1 MALLVSDPGGESIA
15 AARAAPPC
23 VLHEDADLLVVHKPA
38 GLNTHAPG
46 PFAGE
51 GLFDWL
57 RHREP
62 RWASLA
68 IMHRLDKETSG
79 VLVFAKTRAANRS
92 LTEQFTRG
100 EVRKVYVLETDR
112 PVAFGR
118 LTVETFLA
126 RRGERYEVVSRGPPN
141 ARAVT
146 RFTVLARQEGR
157 ARLQAEPLTGRTH
170 QIRVHAAARGF
181 PVLGDVLYGGT
192 PSPRVHLHAAELA
205 FRHPASGER
214 VVFAAAADFAA
225 DPRQALRAALID
237 PRHTSAWRVVHGAA
251 DGFPGWQ
258 VDRLGDFLLSQA
270 AVSPSPAQRELLK
283 SWLQAWNLRG
293 AYHKVLTTE
302 LPRRPAHEASPKLLF
317 GQPAEP
323 MFAIRENGVRL
334 LLSFA
339 AGYSVGLFLDQRENR
354 RRLLTGHVGAGFPLW
369 ENAARPVEVL
379 NTFAYTC
386 GFSVCAALAGARTTS
401 IDLSRH
407 YLEWGRRN
415 FALNGLETAGHE
427 FLQGDVFE
435 WLKRLARKGRTF
447 DVVLL
452 DPPTFSRGKRGGAF
466 QVEKHYGELVRHALP
481 LLRPGG
487 ILFASA
493 NAGGLAPEEFLAR
506 VRGAVGAAGRV
517 IFREH
522 YVPQPVDFPIHR
534 GTPGHLKTVWL
545 KIA

>member
-1 MALLVSDPGGESIA
+1 MAFLVSEVGSEPIA

-23 VLHEDADLLVVHKPA
+23 VLHEDDDLLVVNKPA
-38 GLNTHAPG
+38 GLNTHAPA

-68 IMHRLDKETSG
+68 IIHRLDKETSG
-79 VLVFAKTRAANRS
+79 VLVFARTRAANRA
-92 LTEQFTRG
+92 LTEQFARG
-100 EVRKVYVLETDR
+100 EVKKVYVLETDR
-112 PVAFGR
+112 PVAFQR

-126 RRGERYEVVSRGPPN
+126 RRGDRYEVALRGPPT
-141 ARAVT
+141 ARAIT
-146 RFTVLARQEGR
+146 RFTVLGQREGR
-157 ARLQAEPLTGRTH
+157 TRLRAEPLTGRTH

-181 PVLGDVLYGGT
+181 PVLGDVGYGGT
-192 PSPRVHLHAAELA
+192 PAPRVHLHAAELA
-205 FRHPASGER
+205 FRHPVSGER
-214 VVFAAAADFAA
+214 VAFAAAADFAA

-237 PRHTSAWRVVHGAA
+237 PRHTTAWRVVHGAA
-251 DGFPGWQ
+251 DGFPGWH
-258 VDRLGDFLLSQA
+258 VDRLGDFLLSQSA
-270 AVSPSPAQRELLK
+270 GPPSPPQIESLRN
-283 SWLQAWNLRG
+283 WLQAWSLSG
-293 AYHKVLTTE
+293 AYHKLWTPDV
-302 LPRRPAHEASPKLLF
+302 PKRPAAEASPKLLF
-317 GQPAEP
+317 GQAAEP

-354 RRLLTGHVGAGFPLW
+354 RRLLTGHVGAEFPLW

-401 IDLSRH
+401 LDLSRH

-415 FALNGLETAGHE
+415 FALNGLEAQAHE

-435 WLKRLARKGRTF
+435 WFKRLARRRRTF

-466 QVEKHYGELVRHALP
+466 QVEKHLGDLVRLALP

-487 ILFASA
+487 VLFCST
-493 NAGGLAPEEFLAR
+493 NAAGLAPDTFLAR
-506 VRGAVGAAGRV
+506 VREAIPSAGRA
-517 IFREH
+517 ILREQ
-522 YVPQPVDFPIHR
+522 YVPQPVDFPIPR